1 MRDQV
6 GPLQG
11 VRLRLSYTLIDDAA
25 RAAGLGAELR
35 GEARVAL
42 DCEAAGFHR
51 YSDRL
56 CLLQLSTARANYIFD
71 TLAFNPSKVLAPVL
85 ETPQVEVVLHGADY
99 DLRLLDRDLGLHPRG
114 IFDTQIAAALSGE
127 ESLGL
132 ASLLERHLGVVVSKK
147 HQRADW
153 ARRPLPSDM
162 LEYASSDTRHL
173 LALADILKARLAEL
187 GRSEWAR
194 EEFVAME
201 QIRWEGQDSDPVLR
215 VRGARELAQRELALL
230 REALLWRDG
239 VAREKDRAPFRVAG
253 DQPLLELVR
262 RRPRNLS
269 ELGQLVGINP
279 SLVRSEGEALLERL
293 RRVEELPDSALPPY
307 PQRRANGRGRPPP
320 EVEAL
325 GERLKE
331 ARNRRAQ
338 ALGMDRGTLMAN
350 GVITEIAW
358 VHPKTAAALG
368 AVPGVKQWQMEAVGK
383 DLLAVLVR

>member
-1 MRDQV
+1 
-6 GPLQG
+6 
-11 VRLRLSYTLIDDAA
+11 LSYTLIDDAA
-25 RAAGLGAELR
+25 RAAGLDGELSR
-35 GEARVAL
+35 EKRVAL

-56 CLLQLSTARANYIFD
+56 CLVQISTPRANYIFD
-71 TLAFNPSKVLAPVL
+71 TLAFNPAEALRPVL
-85 ETPQVEVVLHGADY
+85 ESSEVEVVVHGADY
-99 DLRLLDRDLGLHPRG
+99 DLRLLDRDLGIRPRG

-132 ASLLERHLGVVVSKK
+132 ASLLERHLRVVVSKK

-173 LALADILKARLAEL
+173 LELADVLKARLAEL

-194 EEFVAME
+194 EEFRAME
-201 QIRWEGQDSDPVLR
+201 QVRWEGHEEDPVVR
-215 VRGARELAQRELALL
+215 VRGARELAPRELALL
-230 REALLWRDG
+230 REALLWRDR
-239 VAREKDRAPFRVAG
+239 VARERDRAPFRVAG
-253 DQPLLELVR
+253 DQPLLDLVR

-293 RRVEELPDSALPPY
+293 RSVEQLPDSALSPY

-320 EVEAL
+320 EVEEL
-325 GERLKE
+325 SERLKE
-331 ARNRRAQ
+331 ARNRRAH

-350 GVITEIAW
+350 GVIAEIAW
-358 VHPKTAAALG
+358 VHPTTVTALASVA
-368 AVPGVKQWQMEAVGK
+368 GVKSWQVEAVGK